1 MVPPKAVQLSGVFC
15 FQVSGVS
22 VQVLED
28 RGQVAEDRQEKQ
40 EAGVFYFTFTRL
52 SSWQVIFCLPSSVY

>member
-1 MVPPKAVQLSGVFC
+1 MVPPKAVQPSGVFW

-28 RGQVAEDRQEKQ
+28 RDQMTEDRKQ
-40 EAGVFYFTFTRL
+40 KSDRVLHLPVFTICLL
-52 SSWQVIFCLPSSVY
+52 SSVV